1 MVAENLG
8 RRILEAL
15 GNGAP
20 ATANDADPLVV
31 ALREWR
37 AEASRQAGIP
47 DYGILGDDA
56 IVDLARIR
64 PAEIS
69 ALRRISGVG
78 PRFLRKWGREV
89 LALIQRVGVE
99 SRV

>member
-1 MVAENLG
+1 L
-8 RRILEAL
+8 I
-15 GNGAP
+15 
-20 ATANDADPLVV
+20 V
-31 ALREWR
+31 ALRQWR

-47 DYGILGDDA
+47 DYGILGNDA

-69 ALRRISGVG
+69 ALARISGVG

-89 LALIQRVGVE
+89 LALIERVGVE